1 MGLPFFPSIFTTCHN
16 SVEFQKRLTMKS
28 GAKSWFCKPQL
39 QSSAHCQIKL
49 VLKMG
54 FAILVQYLLRWR
66 GDDLGPAVQSC
77 DRSKVGTILRHNDM
91 LI

>member
-54 FAILVQYLLRWR
+54 FAIPVHYLLKMETKNLE
-66 GDDLGPAVQSC
+66 GDELGPAVQSC
-77 DRSKVGTILRHNDM
+77 DGSKVF
-91 LI
+91 